1 MNEEMNEKIEDDYH
15 GFYLGNNIK
24 EPVGNLNERWTD
36 IPVEEWGAEIQNTW
50 RHMLFSGIAD
60 TSSPMF
66 LDKIWEASV
75 DTLGGL
81 EVSVI
86 VDAND
91 VLFMNSGSPGLV
103 DYGGVMVKGMKL
115 PLKCWIH
122 THPFGVAFWSGTD
135 RRTLRTYRPILKE
148 AIVLGNKER
157 LIWRKNRDKTET
169 MTKIVQKDFFP
180 LE

>member
-1 MNEEMNEKIEDDYH
+1 MNEKMNEKIEDDYH

-91 VLFMNSGSPGLV
+91 VLFMNSGSPR
-103 DYGGVMVKGMKL
+103 
-115 PLKCWIH
+115 
-122 THPFGVAFWSGTD
+122 S
-135 RRTLRTYRPILKE
+135 
-148 AIVLGNKER
+148 
-157 LIWRKNRDKTET
+157 
-169 MTKIVQKDFFP
+169 
-180 LE
+180 